1 MPVPWAALGTLLKQ
15 APLVHAAADALLS
28 RSRSRT
34 TPAADVAT
42 LRQRVAELEQH
53 QQATAA
59 LAKELAEQAQILA
72 AAATANAARAK
83 QALLLGALGLALA
96 VAALLVAWLT

>member
-15 APLVHAAADALLS
+15 APLVLAAADALLS

-34 TPAADVAT
+34 TPAADVTT